1 MRFFD
6 IINKVFFGTQLT
18 KYLLDSFVEVH
29 TPINKEYNIDQI
41 QKLNELN
48 NFNSMSLIKYK

>member
-29 TPINKEYNIDQI
+29 IPNNKEYNIDQI
-41 QKLNELN
+41 QKLIELN
-48 NFNSMSLIKYK
+48 DFNSMSLIKYK